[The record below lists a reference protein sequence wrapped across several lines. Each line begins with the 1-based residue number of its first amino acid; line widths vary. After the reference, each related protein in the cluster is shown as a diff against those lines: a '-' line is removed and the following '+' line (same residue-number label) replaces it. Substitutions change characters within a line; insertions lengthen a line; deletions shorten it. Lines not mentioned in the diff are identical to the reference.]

1 MDVKSAFLNGKI
13 SELVYEEQPP
23 GFEDPKRPNH
33 VYKLSKALYG
43 LKQAPHAWYE
53 RLRDFL
59 LSKDFKIGK
68 VDTTLFTK
76 RIGKDLFVCQ
86 IYVDDIIFGSTN
98 ELFCEEFGKMMSN
111 EFEMSMIGELSLF
124 LGLKIRQLKDG
135 IFVSQSKYLKD
146 MLKKFGL
153 ENAKSIKTPMETNG
167 HLDLDEGGTNVDQK
181 LLRSIIGSLL
191 YITAARPD
199 VMFSVCMC
207 ARFQT
212 SPREVHLKAAKRI
225 LRYLKHTPNIGLWY
239 RKGAQFKIIGYSDL
253 DYASCKVDRKSTS
266 ECCQFLGRSLVPW
279 SSKKQNSV
287 ALYTA
292 EVEYISA
299 SNCCAQLLWMKQTLL
314 DYGISFKN
322 VPLMCDNESA
332 VKLATNPVQ
341 HSRTKHID
349 IRHHFLRV
357 HVGKGDISV
366 YSIGTDDQLADIFT
380 KSLDETRFCKLR
392 SEMNIIDL
400 SNVS

>member
-1 MDVKSAFLNGKI
+1 
-13 SELVYEEQPP
+13 
-23 GFEDPKRPNH
+23 
-33 VYKLSKALYG
+33 
-43 LKQAPHAWYE
+43 
-53 RLRDFL
+53 L

-68 VDTTLFTK
+68 VDTTIFTK

-98 ELFCEEFGKMMSN
+98 ELFCDEFGKMMSN
-111 EFEMSMIGELSLF
+111 KFEMSMIGELSFF
-124 LGLKIRQLKDG
+124 LGLQIKQLKDG

-153 ENAKSIKTPMETNG
+153 ENAKSIKTPMATNG
-167 HLDLDEGGTNVDQK
+167 DVDLDEGGTIVDQK
-181 LLRSIIGSLL
+181 LFRSIIGSLL
-191 YITAARPD
+191 YITASRPD

-207 ARFQT
+207 ARFQA
-212 SPREVHLKAAKRI
+212 SPREVYLKAAKRI

-239 RKGAQFKIIGYSDL
+239 PNGAQFELIGYSDL
-253 DYASCKVDRKSTS
+253 DYAGCKVDRKSTLG
-266 ECCQFLGRSLVPW
+266 CCQFLGRSLVLW

-287 ALYTA
+287 ALSTTEA
-292 EVEYISA
+292 EYISA
-299 SNCCAQLLWMKQTLL
+299 DNYYAQSLWMKQTLL

-322 VPLMCDNESA
+322 IPLLCDNESA

-349 IRHHFLRV
+349 IRHHFLRD
-357 HVGKGDISV
+357 HVGKGDISI

-380 KSLDETRFCKLR
+380 KPLDEARFCKL
-392 SEMNIIDL
+392 SVEYN
-400 SNVS
+400 